1 MGWGVA
7 QAGSRNRRLS
17 TAGPGLVKVP
27 GRRMKRMRALVIDD
41 EKNIRA
47 TLTMCLEGM
56 GAEVSAVATGEAAL
70 AALAR
75 EPCEIA
81 FLDLRLG
88 ADSGLDLIPLLLA
101 QSPGLTIV
109 VVTAYATF
117 DTAVEAIRRGARD
130 YLPKPFSPA
139 QVRHMVDQAA
149 ERRALTWRVTD
160 LENRLADEAPEVDL
174 DSDSVAV
181 RTILE
186 SLSRVA
192 DSDATVLFRGE
203 SGTGKGVFAHALH
216 R

>member
-109 VVTAYATF
+109 VVTAYATI

-139 QVRHMVDQAA
+139 EIRHRVEQDA
-149 ERRALTWRVTD
+149 ERRALGSRIRE
-160 LENRLADEAPEVDL
+160 LEG
-174 DSDSVAV
+174 
-181 RTILE
+181 
-186 SLSRVA
+186 RVA
-192 DSDATVLFRGE
+192 DLAPEADLSSLSPKMVAALEIVTRAARSDASVLFAGE
-203 SGTGKGVFAHALH
+203 SG
-216 R
+216 